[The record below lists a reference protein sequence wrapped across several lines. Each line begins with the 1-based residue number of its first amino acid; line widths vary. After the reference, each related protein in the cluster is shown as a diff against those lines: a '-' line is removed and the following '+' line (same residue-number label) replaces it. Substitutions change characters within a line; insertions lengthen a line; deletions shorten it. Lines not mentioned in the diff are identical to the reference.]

1 MREEQSLCYKLN
13 QDLQRLKDLD
23 VTRELDN
30 TSFRHRFEDLQA
42 ELIRIENEETSM
54 IEGVRA
60 FESRV
65 QGVCSDLC
73 DRVNTIS
80 RQKLEI

>member
-1 MREEQSLCYKLN
+1 M
-13 QDLQRLKDLD
+13 QRLKDLD

-30 TSFRHRFEDLQA
+30 TSFRHRFEDLQG
-42 ELIRIENEETSM
+42 ELIRVENDETSM
-54 IEGVRA
+54 IEGVSA

-73 DRVNTIS
+73 DRVKNKS